1 MNPELDLVDLHLK
14 ISPSQMFGLSLGVLS
29 GVRAHEITKLKK
41 ILKNHTYS
49 FDPTLSIYKTLILKS

>member
-41 ILKNHTYS
+41 I
-49 FDPTLSIYKTLILKS
+49 

>member
-1 MNPELDLVDLHLK
+1 MNPKLDLVDLRLK

-41 ILKNHTYS
+41 I
-49 FDPTLSIYKTLILKS
+49 